1 MFYMWKSHTVTMVAD
16 HIVTMV
22 AKCGRSTSF
31 STLVHVF
38 E

>member
-16 HIVTMV
+16 HTVTMV
-22 AKCGRSTSF
+22 AKCGRRNMF